1 MNITVISYPSNEINF
16 TQDVGYSLISS
27 KLIKYMWVDISE
39 APTDEYIEI
48 TYNGETIT
56 LLIQEECR
64 YNPIDIFFQNKEGAE
79 QVITMF
85 KKSTES
91 ISITSEEYESNAGQ
105 PSLGNHQITKFNIQG
120 KTKLKVN
127 SGFVSEAMNETF
139 KQLLLSER
147 VWKYESGVFT
157 PLNVS
162 SSSLEYKTRANDRLI
177 NYEVEFNYAF
187 NEINNI

>member
-16 TQDVGYSLISS
+16 TQDVGDSLISS
-27 KLIKYMWVDISE
+27 ELVKYMWVDISE

-79 QVITMF
+79 QVVTMF

-177 NYEVEFNYAF
+177 NYEVEFSYAF

>member
-16 TQDVGYSLISS
+16 TQDVGDSLISS
-27 KLIKYMWVDISE
+27 ELVKYMWIDVSE

-79 QVITMF
+79 QVVTMF

-177 NYEVEFNYAF
+177 NYEVEFSYAF

>member
-16 TQDVGYSLISS
+16 TQDVGDSLISS

-79 QVITMF
+79 QVVTMF

-105 PSLGNHQITKFNIQG
+105 PSLGNHQINKFNIQG

-177 NYEVEFNYAF
+177 NYEVEFSYAF

>member
-1 MNITVISYPSNEINF
+1 MLVTVISYPSNEINF
-16 TQDVGYSLISS
+16 SQNVPDSVNSNKIVSYV
-27 KLIKYMWVDISE
+27 WVDVSE

-79 QVITMF
+79 QVLTMF

-127 SGFVSEAMNETF
+127 SGFVSEEMNETF
-139 KQLLLSER
+139 KQLVFSER
-147 VWKYESGVFT
+147 VWKYEGGVFT
-157 PLNVS
+157 PLNIA

-177 NYEVEFNYAF
+177 NYEIDFNYAF

>member
-1 MNITVISYPSNEINF
+1 MTITVISYPDNEINF
-16 TQDVGYSLISS
+16 SQEVGDTLLSEEI
-27 KLIKYMWVDISE
+27 IKYMWVDVSE
-39 APTDEYIEI
+39 ALTDEYIEI
-48 TYNGETIT
+48 VYNGETIT
-56 LLIQEECR
+56 LLIEEECR
-64 YNPIDIFFQNKEGAE
+64 YTPIDIFFQNKEGAE
-79 QVITMF
+79 QVITFF

-91 ISITSEEYESNAGQ
+91 LSITSEEYESNAGQ

-127 SGFVSEAMNETF
+127 SGFVSEEMNETF
-139 KQLLLSER
+139 KQLVFSER

-157 PLNVS
+157 PLNIA

-177 NYEVEFNYAF
+177 NYEIDFNYAF

>member
-1 MNITVISYPSNEINF
+1 MLVTVISYPSNEINF
-16 TQDVGYSLISS
+16 SQNVPDSVNSNKIVSYV
-27 KLIKYMWVDISE
+27 WVDVSE

-64 YNPIDIFFQNKEGAE
+64 YNPIDIFFQNKEGAQ
-79 QVITMF
+79 QVLTFF
-85 KKSTES
+85 KKQTES

-177 NYEVEFNYAF
+177 NYEVEFGYAF

>member
-16 TQDVGYSLISS
+16 TQDVGESLISS
-27 KLIKYMWVDISE
+27 ELVKYMWVDVSE

-56 LLIQEECR
+56 LLITEECR

-79 QVITMF
+79 QVVTMF

-157 PLNVS
+157 PLNIS

>member
-16 TQDVGYSLISS
+16 TQDVGDSLISS
-27 KLIKYMWVDISE
+27 ELVKYMWVDISE

-79 QVITMF
+79 QVVTMF

-177 NYEVEFNYAF
+177 NYEVEFAYAF

>member
-1 MNITVISYPSNEINF
+1 MLVTVISYPSNEINF
-16 TQDVGYSLISS
+16 SQNVPDSVNSNKIIS
-27 KLIKYMWVDISE
+27 YVWVDVAE

-48 TYNGETIT
+48 TYNSETIT
-56 LLIQEECR
+56 LLIENECR
-64 YNPIDIFFQNKEGAE
+64 YNPIDIFFQNKEGAQ
-79 QVITMF
+79 QVLTFF
-85 KKSTES
+85 KKQTES

-177 NYEVEFNYAF
+177 NYEVEFSYAF

>member
-16 TQDVGYSLISS
+16 TQDVGDSLISS

-79 QVITMF
+79 QVVTMF

-157 PLNVS
+157 PLNIS

-177 NYEVEFNYAF
+177 NYEVEFSYAF

>member
-1 MNITVISYPSNEINF
+1 MLVTVISYPSNEINF
-16 TQDVGYSLISS
+16 SQNVPDSVNSNKIIS
-27 KLIKYMWVDISE
+27 YVWVDVSE

-48 TYNGETIT
+48 TYNSETIT
-56 LLIQEECR
+56 LLIENECR

-79 QVITMF
+79 QVLTMF
-85 KKSTES
+85 KKQTES

-157 PLNVS
+157 PLNIA

-177 NYEVEFNYAF
+177 NYEIDFNYAF

>member
-1 MNITVISYPSNEINF
+1 MLVTVISYPSNEINF
-16 TQDVGYSLISS
+16 SQNVPDSVNSNKIVSYV
-27 KLIKYMWVDISE
+27 WVDVSE

-64 YNPIDIFFQNKEGAE
+64 YNPIDIFFQNKEGAQ
-79 QVITMF
+79 QVLTFF
-85 KKSTES
+85 KKQTES

-177 NYEVEFNYAF
+177 NYEVEFSYAF